1 MYNPVDAFSKM
12 LREKREA
19 AKQTQKGL
27 AAKMGM
33 SHRTIMDTELC
44 RSSPKFETVAL
55 LARELD
61 ISLDALVFPDRTS
74 PNGIPR
80 CVYDYFRD
88 KTEERL
94 SVISRCAGRRMRSRE
109 IRKGGC
115 PIGAAAFPVIYGV
128 RTCFHKAVSFPLPRP
143 RTSRWPC
150 DSRRRKT
157 PEEETA
163 KRMVELVRCP
173 GLLCKIAEQECHN
186 LRTGAVRIGGKGC
199 TRSTLGDPFLGSPQ
213 DGIIVV
219 RAVCYIGERI
229 ILDFH
234 GVHSIVM
241 IWESIS

>member
-88 KTEERL
+88 KTEEKAQRYIAL
-94 SVISRCAGRRMRSRE
+94 CRQADAL
-109 IRKGGC
+109 KGD
-115 PIGAAAFPVIYGV
+115 
-128 RTCFHKAVSFPLPRP
+128 K
-143 RTSRWPC
+143 
-150 DSRRRKT
+150 
-157 PEEETA
+157 
-163 KRMVELVRCP
+163 
-173 GLLCKIAEQECHN
+173 
-186 LRTGAVRIGGKGC
+186 
-199 TRSTLGDPFLGSPQ
+199 
-213 DGIIVV
+213 
-219 RAVCYIGERI
+219 
-229 ILDFH
+229 
-234 GVHSIVM
+234 
-241 IWESIS
+241 